1 MNNIKNR
8 AEEIVLNAIIYVQE
22 DMKMVNFR
30 EVNDN
35 DILKE
40 WLEYREETLLCQLSD
55 EDYKHSLNFD
65 KFCEK
70 ILRNVSKDNKQFVQS
85 QLDKLY
91 DDFMKYLD
99 YWNEKYYRN
108 GFVDGSQLVMGC
120 FEEQLILFSEMFSKF

>member
-1 MNNIKNR
+1 
-8 AEEIVLNAIIYVQE
+8 
-22 DMKMVNFR
+22 MVNFR
-30 EVNDN
+30 EVNDD

-40 WLEYREETLLCQLSD
+40 CLAFREDTLLCQLSD
-55 EDYKHSLNFD
+55 EDYKHGLNFD
-65 KFCEK
+65 KFCER
-70 ILRNVSKDNKQFVQS
+70 ILHNVSKDNRQFVQS

-120 FEEQLILFSEMFSKF
+120 FDK